1 MRKLTLFLALAV
13 LSLAIAIGI
22 TWTNRENI
30 LAHFMSKQLHV
41 PVSIQ
46 TLDISKTSAEITQLW
61 IGNSPHS
68 QTTTSFTA
76 ETFKLEGKWDQI
88 FDNPM
93 TIESIDIENIF
104 VGIEFYDANGEDN
117 NWGRILKENGPRKK
131 NARDY
136 LIRTLTLRNLTVE
149 LTQADGKVKRYP
161 TIKQMEFHNINSETG
176 FPIEEIEKAIFN
188 LMMKDLFQKLQLDRL
203 FRSISPIPLPFLNGQ
218 LGESPSL

>member
-30 LAHFMSKQLHV
+30 LAHFISKQLHV

-46 TLDISKTSAEITQLW
+46 TLDIGKTTAEITQMW
-61 IGNSPHS
+61 IGNFPHS

-88 FDNPM
+88 FDNPT
-93 TIESIDIENIF
+93 TIESIDINNIF
-104 VGIEFYDANGEDN
+104 VGIEFYNANGDDN
-117 NWGRILKENGPRKK
+117 NWARILKEKSPKKK
-131 NARDY
+131 NGRDY

-161 TIKQMEFHNINSETG
+161 TIKQMEFYNISNETG

-188 LMMKDLFQKLQLDRL
+188 LMMKDLFQKFQLDRL
-203 FRSISPIPLPFLNGQ
+203 FKSISPIPLPFLK
-218 LGESPSL
+218 